1 MSEPSSSEKIRRKLD
16 LRRYLEELSALT
28 GRRVQ
33 ADELGSIEQ
42 AASIR
47 EDCQRF
53 STQASR
59 VIEIPFSDRSSERFE
74 KFVQG
79 LSKANSA
86 SVYVWTPRTISCG
99 TFLMPSIN
107 AVRFAFD
114 FAVNTEGIF
123 VFVTSDL
130 KDRLLLDYSDSPA
143 GGRIM
148 KVETQGTNWVGVT
161 Y

>member
-1 MSEPSSSEKIRRKLD
+1 MLEPSSSEKIRRNID

-28 GRRVQ
+28 GRQIR

-47 EDCQRF
+47 EDCQKF
-53 STQASR
+53 SAQASR
-59 VIEIPFSDRSSERFE
+59 VTEIPFPDRKLERFK
-74 KFVQG
+74 KFVRR
-79 LSKANSA
+79 LSRANAA

-99 TFLMPSIN
+99 VFLMPSID
-107 AVRFAFD
+107 AVRFDFD
-114 FAVNTEGIF
+114 FAINEEGIL

-130 KDRLLLDYSDSPA
+130 EDRLLLDYSNSPA